1 LITNSVKQSFFIHHL
16 NFNVMNLTKNAQT
29 RQMPTTLEEHH
40 HMLVE
45 KARSAGK
52 KLAITNLPSLQSDE
66 KLEGYIQSIRSGYS
80 GLLAQEQ
87 KRNPVNQ
94 SDIAE
99 IESKS
104 TEQKYEKLS
113 ERYTELKNRL
123 RHEQLEYSE
132 MDDTDARLKN
142 TIPLWAASIFL
153 GLLESLF
160 SYRAFTMLD
169 LGNNITVLILIIGLT
184 VAFVALPKK
193 LRWWYEEFTV
203 DSKFKWVLN
212 IGILLVLGGVFYVF
226 GILRSSYLMAQG
238 DFTVDGVTS
247 TPFVVTPIYFCG
259 INVFLLLIGYY
270 IAHQYPSSRQL
281 DSQAALAK
289 KEKTIAKLESDLGR
303 MERELS
309 AMPEREKQIQIK
321 TSNTNTGR
329 RDTYVQVNNFFKEA
343 IGAFIEVN
351 CTYRSDGQRPRCFDE
366 PVMDLENLFI

>member
-1 LITNSVKQSFFIHHL
+1 
-16 NFNVMNLTKNAQT
+16 MNLTKNAQT